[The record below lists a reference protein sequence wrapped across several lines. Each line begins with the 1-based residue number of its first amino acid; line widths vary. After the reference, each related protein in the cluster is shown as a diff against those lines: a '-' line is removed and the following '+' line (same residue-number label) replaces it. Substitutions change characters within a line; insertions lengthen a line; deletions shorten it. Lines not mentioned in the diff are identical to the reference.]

1 MSNTLNSLLSIQVFN
16 SLFLKIMD
24 KKRILVIFL
33 KTLLYAITLLLG
45 ALGVS
50 LACTSCTTQR
60 SLHSHGAG
68 TIVIHDTTYI
78 NHDSGLS
85 ISSNGFKFK

>member
-1 MSNTLNSLLSIQVFN
+1 
-16 SLFLKIMD
+16 MD
-24 KKRILVIFL
+24 KKHILVIFL

-50 LACTSCTTQR
+50 LACTSCSSQR

-68 TIVIHDTTYI
+68 IIVIHDTTFI
-78 NHDSGLS
+78 NHDSGFT
-85 ISSNGFKFK
+85 ISPNGFKFK

>member
-1 MSNTLNSLLSIQVFN
+1 
-16 SLFLKIMD
+16 MD
-24 KKRILVIFL
+24 KKQILTIFL
-33 KTLLYAITLLLG
+33 KTLLYLITLLLG

-50 LACTSCTTQR
+50 LACSSCTTQR
-60 SLHSHGAG
+60 SLNSHGAG

-78 NHDSGLS
+78 NHDSGFS